1 MVVNEALYTQI
12 QQELGD
18 YLAKFH
24 TDGTF
29 LYSMQANGYVKV
41 NPNGYDT
48 YNYMGNSVTFTLDR
62 ALTEE
67 FGDKGYGIIVDLTS
81 GSESGTPAIS
91 MFTVDNKQFIE
102 NTVSG
107 VGGKKSGEVA
117 SRVAGS
123 TKVIMGIAG
132 VAVINPYRSYILRQA

>member
-1 MVVNEALYTQI
+1 
-12 QQELGD
+12 
-18 YLAKFH
+18 
-24 TDGTF
+24 
-29 LYSMQANGYVKV
+29 MQANGYVKV

-48 YNYMGNSVTFTLDR
+48 YNYMGNSITFTLDR

-81 GSESGTPAIS
+81 GSESGTPAVS

-117 SRVAGS
+117 TRVAGS

-132 VAVINPYRSYILRQA
+132 VAVFNPYRSYILRQA

>member
-1 MVVNEALYTQI
+1 MYADIQYT
-12 QQELGD
+12 LGD

-29 LYSMQANGYVKV
+29 MYSMQANGYVKV

-48 YNYMGNSVTFTLDR
+48 YQFLGNSITITLDR

-67 FGDKGYGIIVDLTS
+67 FGDKGYGIVVDLSS
-81 GSESGTPAIS
+81 GAANGTPAIG

-102 NTVSG
+102 NTISG

-117 SRVAGS
+117 TRVAGS
-123 TKVIMGIAG
+123 HKTIMGIAA
-132 VAVINPYRSYILRQA
+132 VAVFNPYRSYIIRQA